1 MLHLLTVAM
10 MLKGESLRAFELP
23 ESPHSLIA
31 SESEV
36 KTKSE
41 YSDCLMTRLRFTPAP
56 GA

>member
-1 MLHLLTVAM
+1 M